1 MFTVLIKMHSVLM
14 FQCSFRIVS
23 EDGVAAVRRR
33 RDTSPGTTSTTTT
46 TITLEFGDPPEVNV
60 TQPST
65 PSVSQEIQQAGEED
79 DSVDIV
85 VSVQPLSTSSLTHSL
100 V

>member
-1 MFTVLIKMHSVLM
+1 MHSILM

-33 RDTSPGTTSTTTT
+33 REVHTLPGTTTTTTT
-46 TITLEFGDPPEVNV
+46 TITLEFGDPPEVNI

-65 PSVSQEIQQAGEED
+65 PSVSQEIQEAGEED
-79 DSVDIV
+79 DSVDIE
-85 VSVQPLSTSSLTHSL
+85 VSMQPFSTSSLTHSL

>member
-1 MFTVLIKMHSVLM
+1 M

-46 TITLEFGDPPEVNV
+46 TITLEFGDPPEVNI

-79 DSVDIV
+79 DGIDIE
-85 VSVQPLSTSSLTHSL
+85 VSTHFLRFYSHIHSL